1 MYFIHQ
7 NIMQSGDP
15 MELSFEGLKMTK
27 WNVPTDRV
35 QVVDKKWVH
44 SSGYHVYSRR
54 SFSCTF
60 MLFSK
65 FDKFFCC
72 QQQKIQKSSIFDILI
87 TITLEINMITQQMD
101 FFFFHLLFEL
111 FCVGLFQLCI
121 SKDFQNSSSSVP
133 HLLYV
138 LVFKIHIYWL
148 AMTLRSI
155 LT

>member
-1 MYFIHQ
+1 MYFTHQ

-15 MELSFEGLKMTK
+15 MELNFEGLEMRK

-35 QVVDKKWVH
+35 QVADKKWGH
-44 SSGYHVYSRR
+44 SYGYHVYSRR

-65 FDKFFCC
+65 FDKCFCC
-72 QQQKIQKSSIFDILI
+72 QQQKIQKSTIFDILI
-87 TITLEINMITQQMD
+87 TITLEVNMITQQMD
-101 FFFFHLLFEL
+101 LFFFHLLFEI

-121 SKDFQNSSSSVP
+121 LKDFQNSISSVP
-133 HLLYV
+133 YLLYV

-148 AMTLRSI
+148 MMTLWSL